1 MKRILLVVTV
11 ICMFFAGCNANAKD
25 IGEKKAKEIALSHAG
40 VENGNVTFVKAE
52 ADRENGQKIYEVEF
66 YTNDHKEYDYEV
78 DAQSGEILSY
88 DYDAE
93 NYNFTS
99 GGKDEN
105 ISTATQSVETSQT
118 EQTPQKEISEKE
130 AKEIALKKLPEANE
144 SNIREFKKDYED
156 GKLFYEGKIVLGK
169 TEYEFE
175 IDASNGNVVKWEK
188 DSVFDD

>member
-144 SNIREFKKDYED
+144 SNIREFKKDYDD

-169 TEYEFE
+169 TQYEFE

>member
-1 MKRILLVVTV
+1 MKRILLVITA
-11 ICMFFAGCNANAKD
+11 ICIFFAGCNANAKD

-52 ADRENGQKIYEVEF
+52 ADRENGKNVYEVEF
-66 YTNDHKEYDYEV
+66 YTSDHKEYDYEI

-99 GGKDEN
+99 DGKDEN

-144 SNIREFKKDYED
+144 SNIREFKKDYDD

-169 TEYEFE
+169 TEYELE

-188 DSVFDD
+188 DSLYD

>member
-1 MKRILLVVTV
+1 MKRILLVITA
-11 ICMFFAGCNANAKD
+11 ICIFFAGCNANAKD

-40 VENGNVTFVKAE
+40 VENADVTFVKAE
-52 ADRENGQKIYEVEF
+52 ADRENGKRVYEIEF
-66 YTNDHKEYDYEV
+66 YTSDHKEYDYEV

-88 DYDAE
+88 DFDAE
-93 NYNFTS
+93 NYNFTL
-99 GGKDEN
+99 GGKDKN

-144 SNIREFKKDYED
+144 SNIREFKKDYDD
-156 GKLFYEGKIVLGK
+156 GKLFYEGKIVLGE

-188 DSVFDD
+188 DSLYD

>member
-1 MKRILLVVTV
+1 MKRILLVITA
-11 ICMFFAGCNANAKD
+11 ICIFFAGCNANAKD

-40 VENGNVTFVKAE
+40 VENADVTFVKAE
-52 ADRENGQKIYEVEF
+52 ADRENGKRVYEVEF
-66 YTNDHKEYDYEV
+66 YTSDHKEYDYEV

-93 NYNFTS
+93 NYNFTP

-105 ISTATQSVETSQT
+105 VSTATQSVETSQT

-144 SNIREFKKDYED
+144 SNIREFKKDYDD
-156 GKLFYEGKIVLGK
+156 GKLFYEGEIVLGK

-188 DSVFDD
+188 DSLYD